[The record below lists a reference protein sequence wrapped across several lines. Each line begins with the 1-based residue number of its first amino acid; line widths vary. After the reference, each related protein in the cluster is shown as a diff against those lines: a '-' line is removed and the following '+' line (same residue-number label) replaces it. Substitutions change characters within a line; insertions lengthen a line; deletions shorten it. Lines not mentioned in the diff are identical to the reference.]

1 MADTSFVAAST
12 AVRPPTAPAGRKR
25 NPAHLLLRL
34 ILKRIVLAPVV
45 LLGVTFAVFVVIDL
59 SPNDPARA
67 SLGVFADAE
76 AREQFA
82 AEHGLNDPLVVR
94 YFRFLGDIRHFHLG
108 ASVVRPE
115 SVGDLILMAL
125 PVTLQLLVIST
136 VVATVFSFVLGT
148 IAAWTEGKLPD
159 RAISLFAAVFQ
170 AAPPFWVGLLF
181 VQVFAVALRVLPSGG
196 YQPLEVG
203 FTYWFSSILGP
214 SIVLSLPFTAAM
226 TRIFRASMA
235 DELAKDYVRT
245 AIGAGVAWPVVLL
258 RNVGRNAL
266 VTPITVLGMHVGAL
280 MSGAILVET
289 VFNLPGM
296 GSLLITGVNQGD
308 LGVVR
313 GVALVGAAAFV
324 AVNLLVDIAY
334 LFLNP
339 RSAEVTS

>member
-1 MADTSFVAAST
+1 MTDTSLTLAAE
-12 AVRPPTAPAGRKR
+12 AARPPSPPTRKER
-25 NPAHLLLRL
+25 SQARLLLGL
-34 ILKRIVLAPVV
+34 IAKRVILAPVV
-45 LLGVTFAVFVVIDL
+45 LLGVTLAVFVVIDL

-76 AREQFA
+76 ARARFA
-82 AEHGLNDPLVVR
+82 AEHGLNDPLPVR
-94 YFRFLGDIRHFHLG
+94 YLRFLGDLIHFRLG

-115 SVGDLILMAL
+115 SVGDLIRMAL
-125 PVTLQLLVIST
+125 PVTVQLLVIAT
-136 VVATVFSFVLGT
+136 VIATVFSFILGT
-148 IAAWTEGKLPD
+148 IAARMEGKWPD
-159 RAISLFAAVFQ
+159 RVISFFAAVFQ

-181 VQVFAVALRVLPSGG
+181 VQLFAVSLHILPSGG
-196 YQPLEVG
+196 YQPIQVG
-203 FTYWFSSILGP
+203 FTYWFSSIVGP
-214 SIVLSLPFTAAM
+214 AVVLALPFTAAM

-245 AIGAGVAWPVVLL
+245 AVGAGVPWRVVVL
-258 RNVGRNAL
+258 RNVARNAL
-266 VTPITVLGMHVGAL
+266 ITPITVLGMHVGAL

-296 GSLLITGVNQGD
+296 GSLLITAVNQGD

-324 AVNLLVDIAY
+324 AVNLVVDIAY

-339 RSAEVTS
+339 KSAEATA